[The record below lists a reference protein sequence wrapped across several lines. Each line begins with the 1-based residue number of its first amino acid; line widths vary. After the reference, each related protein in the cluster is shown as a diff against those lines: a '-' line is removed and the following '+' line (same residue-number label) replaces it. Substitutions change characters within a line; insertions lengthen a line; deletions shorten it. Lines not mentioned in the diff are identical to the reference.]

1 MIVNIMQVMWNNCT
15 LNCVSIGACECS
27 PKTKEGTDCESLQ
40 PAKLK
45 KGCTNNPK
53 ACGPCISNYEKHAP
67 RVSQVIA
74 ASTLRFGR
82 C

>member
-1 MIVNIMQVMWNNCT
+1 MNNIDFLFLLPFPHVC
-15 LNCVSIGACECS
+15 
-27 PKTKEGTDCESLQ
+27 
-40 PAKLK
+40 K
-45 KGCTNNPK
+45 KIK
-53 ACGPCISNYEKHAP
+53 SNYEKHAP